1 MEFAT
6 SYIGNKDAVE
16 MIPESNILKDFY
28 KNLDIYPIPYIN
40 IKGWVNDIWVGFANC
55 DRSNPH

>member
-28 KNLDIYPIPYIN
+28 KKLDIYPIPYIN
-40 IKGWVNDIWVGFANC
+40 IKG
-55 DRSNPH
+55 